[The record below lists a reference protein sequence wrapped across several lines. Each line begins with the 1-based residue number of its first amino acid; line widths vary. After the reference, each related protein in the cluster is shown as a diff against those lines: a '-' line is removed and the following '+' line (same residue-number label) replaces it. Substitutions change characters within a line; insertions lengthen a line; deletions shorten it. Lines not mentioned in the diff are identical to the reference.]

1 MIILGITGYPSSGKD
16 TVANYLVVKGFTH
29 ISTGDLIRE
38 EMKKKG
44 ISLDRA
50 HMQEFA
56 NEMRK
61 VHGPGYLALET
72 IKRVSGDTI
81 VSGLRNVFEVK
92 ALKERFGGQYVMI
105 ALTAPIETR
114 YTWATAR
121 KREGDTI
128 SFGTFKEQ
136 EEAEHYGR
144 PDTQQVDDVIA
155 MADYTIKNT
164 GVKEELLQ
172 KVDNLVTRLCFRT
185 DGVN

>member
-16 TVANYLVVKGFTH
+16 TVANYLVEKGFTH

-38 EMKKKG
+38 EMMKKG
-44 ISLDRA
+44 IPLDRA

-61 VHGPGYLALET
+61 VHGPGYLALEA
-72 IKRVSGDTI
+72 IKRVFGNTI
-81 VSGLRNVFEVK
+81 VSGLRNIFEVK
-92 ALKERFGGQYVMI
+92 VLREKFGDQYIMI

-114 YTWATAR
+114 YEWATAR
-121 KREGDTI
+121 KREGDVI
-128 SFGTFKEQ
+128 PFELFKVE
-136 EEAEHYGR
+136 EEAEHHGR

-155 MADYTIKNT
+155 MADYTIENT

-172 KVDNLVTRLCFRT
+172 KIDELVAWL
-185 DGVN
+185 GGHKE